1 MTQSKQIFQS
11 DKKTYY
17 IYHIP
22 GQKIGMTC
30 NLNKRVELEQG
41 YKKNEYDVLFSSRDI
56 NKTSWME
63 RQLQKFYGYKVDRQ
77 LYSNLIKI
85 KSMKVNPTEQTSTF
99 NCDRKALEKV
109 LDQNDGLEWQTS
121 LGTFEI
127 NNETKKWILANIKPS
142 MYNNDRCFIY
152 NKAYYEAF
160 LAKPTYNNVEIFD
173 LIRSWA
179 DERGIYKEGDP
190 KTQLIKLYEETGEL
204 AKALL
209 EGDKNGIIDAIG
221 DSVVVLTNLSKL
233 VGYDIES
240 CIQSAYDEI
249 FNRTGRMVDGT
260 FVKDTL

>member
-99 NCDRKALEKV
+99 NCDRKDLEKV

-121 LGTFEI
+121 LGTFKI

-249 FNRTGRMVDGT
+249 FDRTGRMVNGT